1 MQVPLSHRLMDG
13 ACSACREKRCGEK
26 SCPRALG
33 SIHPQASYGSRE
45 NALRHALLAARAA
58 EAASGRARRPRSI
71 HGLHAIHT

>member
-1 MQVPLSHRLMDG
+1 MQVPLSHRLMRMQ
-13 ACSACREKRCGEK
+13 CMQREKVWRKVLSKGLSK
-26 SCPRALG
+26 YPS
-33 SIHPQASYGSRE
+33 QASYGSRE